1 MIIKERIAKAIRIVS
16 VPPIMISMLILI
28 LAFNKNN
35 IFRNSTEIIIM
46 IVLLGL
52 VPALAYV
59 LSSIIPEVKAKG
71 REGQRK
77 LAFITNLVGYSMAL
91 SWAVLT
97 NVKKELLL
105 ICLTYFLSVVFLT
118 ICNKGFHFRASGHAS
133 SFTGPLILMIYFL
146 GWESP
151 YSSVSYCCIYRMV
164 FNLFKTSHH
173 KRTGCGN
180 VSKYSCVCSFYNHNY
195 SILVGN
201 TRKLYRHIYIKT

>member
-1 MIIKERIAKAIRIVS
+1 
-16 VPPIMISMLILI
+16 MISMLILI

-146 GWESP
+146 GWKVLIP
-151 YSSVSYCCIYRMV
+151 ALVIAVFIVWSSIYLKRHTIKELAAGMLVNILAFAVSIIIITV
-164 FNLFKTSHH
+164 F
-173 KRTGCGN
+173 
-180 VSKYSCVCSFYNHNY
+180 
-195 SILVGN
+195 
-201 TRKLYRHIYIKT
+201 

>member
-1 MIIKERIAKAIRIVS
+1 MVNLIIKERIAKAIRIVS

-146 GWESP
+146 GWKVLIP
-151 YSSVSYCCIYRMV
+151 ALVIAVLIVWSSIYLKRHTIKELAAGMLVNILAFAVSIIIITV
-164 FNLFKTSHH
+164 F
-173 KRTGCGN
+173 
-180 VSKYSCVCSFYNHNY
+180 
-195 SILVGN
+195 
-201 TRKLYRHIYIKT
+201 

>member
-1 MIIKERIAKAIRIVS
+1 MIIKERIAKAIRTVS

-35 IFRNSTEIIIM
+35 IFRNLTEIIIM

-146 GWESP
+146 GWKVLIP
-151 YSSVSYCCIYRMV
+151 ALVIAVFIVWSSIYLKRHTIKELAAGMLVNILAFAVSIIIITV
-164 FNLFKTSHH
+164 F
-173 KRTGCGN
+173 
-180 VSKYSCVCSFYNHNY
+180 
-195 SILVGN
+195 
-201 TRKLYRHIYIKT
+201 